1 LLKGILIC
9 GIIVFAFLVF
19 AVNTKALKG
28 SMIAPSCLK
37 MTKAVVDLIPQ
48 ELKDKFRD
56 AYQGVIGR
64 RGKMMKK
71 SRPLSIHKKMEVL
84 IKELVEKELPIKEA
98 IKEFEKIYIETA
110 EKKYNGNKTRIA
122 KALGIHRNTLHNLC
136 KTLKIK

>member
-1 LLKGILIC
+1 
-9 GIIVFAFLVF
+9 
-19 AVNTKALKG
+19 
-28 SMIAPSCLK
+28 
-37 MTKAVVDLIPQ
+37 
-48 ELKDKFRD
+48 
-56 AYQGVIGR
+56 
-64 RGKMMKK
+64 MMKK